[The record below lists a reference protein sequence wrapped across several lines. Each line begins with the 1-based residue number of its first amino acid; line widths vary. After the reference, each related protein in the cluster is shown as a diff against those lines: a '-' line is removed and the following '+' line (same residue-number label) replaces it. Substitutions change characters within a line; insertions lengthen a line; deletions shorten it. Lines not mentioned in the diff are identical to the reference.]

1 MPHPVPVLLLNTYL
15 TRNLCCFCAFCLV
28 PCALRGCL
36 SALCS
41 LGGDGCSGQEEKEE
55 EEAKGVCD
63 WRKMLRLICFRQAP
77 SQAKPNAAQ
86 AVVDAST
93 KTRKAKEEER
103 ERE

>member
-1 MPHPVPVLLLNTYL
+1 M
-15 TRNLCCFCAFCLV
+15 

-93 KTRKAKEEER
+93 KTRKAKEGER

>member
-1 MPHPVPVLLLNTYL
+1 MGAVA
-15 TRNLCCFCAFCLV
+15 RRWKRRRR
-28 PCALRGCL
+28 RG
-36 SALCS
+36 
-41 LGGDGCSGQEEKEE
+41 
-55 EEAKGVCD
+55 CD

-103 ERE
+103 ERENEDMDML